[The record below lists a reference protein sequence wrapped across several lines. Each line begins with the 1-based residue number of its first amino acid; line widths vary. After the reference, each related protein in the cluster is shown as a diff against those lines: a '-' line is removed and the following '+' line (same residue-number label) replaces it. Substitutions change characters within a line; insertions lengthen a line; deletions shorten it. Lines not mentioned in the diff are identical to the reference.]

1 MREIGS
7 RVAAGMVDRV
17 SKSDVNAM
25 FTRRPVKRVGDRDE
39 WRQERNAAVQG

>member
-7 RVAAGMVDRV
+7 RVAAGMVGRV
-17 SKSDVNAM
+17 SKGDVNAM
-25 FTRRPVKRVGDRDE
+25 FTRCPVKRVGDGDE